1 MPLSPQCGDV
11 GCNVLGLNSC
21 KRHGRHPGVW
31 IHQERG
37 QPIDVE
43 VRLARNGRER
53 RGFRRRLALI
63 GCDDVAGYAPAA
75 GNLPAVVGV
84 RGRRG
89 IERDDRKYQGKER
102 RYFDHGNTFW
112 RVVCADGM
120 GEETVQRLSMLL
132 VHFRAPIGTSVR
144 ISVSAS
150 GLRRR

>member
-1 MPLSPQCGDV
+1 MSYRPGGADGLDGDCGLSPQCGDV

-43 VRLARNGRER
+43 VRLARNCRER

-63 GCDDVAGYAPAA
+63 AYDDVTGCAPSP

-84 RGRRG
+84 CGRRSVDC
-89 IERDDRKYQGKER
+89 DDRKDQGKNR
-102 RYFDHGNTFW
+102 RASTPRSGPGLRELDLRPGK
-112 RVVCADGM
+112 
-120 GEETVQRLSMLL
+120 
-132 VHFRAPIGTSVR
+132 P
-144 ISVSAS
+144 SAS
-150 GLRRR
+150 IPEPFKAPAARP